1 MSKEQDS
8 MLFCLMLVKIKWE
21 RLNLINVNSITK
33 LLWSESWTFSSWQWQ
48 WLHSYQLLVV
58 YIQAQ
63 RLMAG
68 RQYAIRLRLI
78 RWRSA
83 GSSSEELGGFVNAEQ
98 AGSKRPI
105 VCCPCRFGVC
115 WNPTCIW
122 MSWGES
128 SQPTC
133 PTVSGGDFIDG
144 IAVIPS
150 WLINVKLLAVG
161 EWARGFVN
169 AEQAGSKRLIVCCPC
184 RFGVCWMLRRHSS
197 IGNM

>member
-1 MSKEQDS
+1 MVLEEK
-8 MLFCLMLVKIKWE
+8 
-21 RLNLINVNSITK
+21 N
-33 LLWSESWTFSSWQWQ
+33 
-48 WLHSYQLLVV
+48 QLLDRICTNQILMSPGWVLGLRPQNTAPR
-58 YIQAQ
+58 IQQGGRNHDRWFQFKRMGSWANKGGHVQ
-63 RLMAG
+63 KGIFAG
-68 RQYAIRLRLI
+68 FLTVHRRWACYAACPIGPGGHR
-78 RWRSA
+78 
-83 GSSSEELGGFVNAEQ
+83 SSEELGGLLNAEQ

-150 WLINVKLLAVG
+150 
-161 EWARGFVN
+161 
-169 AEQAGSKRLIVCCPC
+169 
-184 RFGVCWMLRRHSS
+184 
-197 IGNM
+197 